1 MHENHDNAP
10 QAAPVFRH
18 RLPIQI
24 RFNDVDRY
32 GHVNNNAYFAYYD
45 LGKEDYLNTV
55 LKVDY
60 RQHDVVPVIAN
71 VNADFIRP
79 IFYGDPIVVET
90 RIAHVGQKSFTL
102 EQQAVNTANGE
113 VVCRCSTVM
122 VCFSLGAQASADLP
136 AHYRQAIA
144 DFESGGRPGSAT
156 LQNEK
161 Q

>member
-1 MHENHDNAP
+1 MHESNENGH
-10 QAAPVFRH
+10 QVEPVFRH

-45 LGKEDYLNTV
+45 LGKEDYLNRV
-55 LKVDY
+55 LQVDY

-71 VNADFIRP
+71 INADFVRP
-79 IFYGDPIVVET
+79 IFYGDDIVVET

-113 VVCRCSTVM
+113 VVCRCFTVM
-122 VCFSLGAQASADLP
+122 VCFSLSAQASADLP
-136 AHYRQAIA
+136 EHYRRAI
-144 DFESGGRPGSAT
+144 DTFERGGDGEAP
-156 LQNEK
+156 QP
-161 Q
+161 